1 MKLNKKKVVVSALA
15 VSLVAILSFGTIAWF
30 SAEDTIEN
38 KFHFADSDDDGNTDF
53 SVDVVESNDLE
64 ADGLVFEEI
73 LPGDTYDKDPTIKNT
88 STSDRYSQYIRATLT
103 LKDPT
108 GTLKKAFDEGR
119 IGGGK
124 MIMTN
129 RAVGLLDEM
138 FQKVDCSNNGDWT
151 LAGSEGTG
159 YGYDEE
165 AKEFYW
171 VFYYKET
178 LGKDQEVKLFEK
190 VTIPTGLTVADANAM
205 QSTFDV
211 TVKAEAVQAESLN
224 LTYASPSNAFKAVGM
239 ELEAR

>member
-53 SVDVVESNDLE
+53 SVDVVESNDPE

-108 GTLKKAFDEGR
+108 GAWKKAFDEKK
-119 IGGGK
+119 IGLNEQ
-124 MIMTN
+124 N
-129 RAVGLLDEM
+129 RPKYLSLLKEM
-138 FQKVDCSNNGDWT
+138 FQTVDYGTTGDWK

-224 LTYASPSNAFKAVGM
+224 LTYASPENAFKAVGM

>member
-53 SVDVVESNDLE
+53 SVDVIESNDPE

-88 STSDRYSQYIRATLT
+88 STSDRYTQYIRVTLT

-108 GTLKKAFDEGR
+108 GAWKKAYDDKKIGLDEQN
-119 IGGGK
+119 K
-124 MIMTN
+124 PSYLS
-129 RAVGLLDEM
+129 LLKEM
-138 FQKVDCSNNGDWT
+138 FQTVDYSNVGDWS
-151 LAGSEGTG
+151 LAGKEKTG

-178 LGKDQEVKLFEK
+178 LGKDQEVTLFEK
-190 VTIPTGLTVADANAM
+190 VTIPTGLTVADASAM
-205 QSTFDV
+205 LSTFDV
-211 TVKAEAVQAESLN
+211 TVKAEAVQAESLGMQ
-224 LTYASPSNAFKAVGM
+224 YPSPANAFKTVGM